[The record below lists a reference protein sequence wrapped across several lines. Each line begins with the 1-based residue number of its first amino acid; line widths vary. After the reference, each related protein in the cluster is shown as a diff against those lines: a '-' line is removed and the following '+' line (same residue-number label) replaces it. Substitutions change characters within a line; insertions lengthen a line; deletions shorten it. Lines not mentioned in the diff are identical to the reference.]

1 MALVQLRH
9 LDFTG
14 LVKCC
19 GVSRNSH
26 QVQQPKDLCVFV
38 YMCNSEGSGGVTGVP
53 GFGQEQPPHGSKQ
66 GE

>member
-1 MALVQLRH
+1 MALVQLCH

-38 YMCNSEGSGGVTGVP
+38 YMCNSAGSGGVTGVP
-53 GFGQEQPPHGSKQ
+53 GFGEEQLPHGSKQ